1 MKSKFLLSLLFLST
15 CLIGFSTVVVV
26 NNSGLTFSPS
36 TITINFGDS
45 VNFVIASS
53 HNATEV
59 DQTVWNANGNTALSG
74 GFLTSFGGGMI
85 LPGQLAVGTHYFVCT
100 PHASS
105 GMKGTIVVQ
114 SPTGISKNVQSS
126 AISIFPNPSNG
137 MFQIEMEDFNDANK
151 CKIEVFN
158 ILGAIIFQTE
168 IKSLKFEIDLSN
180 NLKGVYFIKI
190 YDGITI
196 RTKKVIIK

>member
-1 MKSKFLLSLLFLST
+1 MKSKLLLSLSFLST

-26 NNSGLTFSPS
+26 NNSGFTFSPS
-36 TITINFGDS
+36 TITIDFGDS
-45 VNFVIASS
+45 VNFVIAGN
-53 HNATEV
+53 HDAREV
-59 DQTVWNANGNTALSG
+59 GQTVWNSNGNTALSG
-74 GFLTSFGGGMI
+74 GFQTSFGGGMI
-85 LPGQLAVGTHYFVCT
+85 LPGQLGVGTHYYVCT

-126 AISIFPNPSNG
+126 AILIFPNPSNG

-190 YDGITI
+190 SDGITI

>member
-26 NNSGLTFSPS
+26 NNSGFTFSPS
-36 TITINFGDS
+36 TITIDFGDS

-74 GFLTSFGGGMI
+74 GFQTPFGGGMI
-85 LPGQLAVGTHYFVCT
+85 LPGQLGVGTHYYVCT
-100 PHASS
+100 PHASQ

-114 SPTGISKNVQSS
+114 SPTGISKNLQSS